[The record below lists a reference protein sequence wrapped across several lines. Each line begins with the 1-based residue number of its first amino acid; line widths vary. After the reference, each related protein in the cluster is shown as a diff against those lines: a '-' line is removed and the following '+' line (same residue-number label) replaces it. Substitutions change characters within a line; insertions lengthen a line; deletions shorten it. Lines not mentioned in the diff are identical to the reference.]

1 MIQMAECALM
11 ALIWL
16 FGASIFSFLNV
27 VIYRVPRQMS
37 FVRGYSHCP
46 DCNHRLSGLD
56 MVPVFSWLFLRGRC
70 RYCGGKVSSR
80 YTWIEL
86 TGG

>member
-27 VIYRVPRQMS
+27 VIYRVPRQMP

-56 MVPVFSWLFLRGRC
+56 MVPVFSWLFLRP
-70 RYCGGKVSSR
+70 S
-80 YTWIEL
+80 
-86 TGG
+86 